1 MAQAG
6 ARFAT
11 KILDATVKGE
21 VGIIEPSYVHLD
33 ADSEG
38 GAKVRNTVGGLDY
51 FSSNI
56 ELGVRVFELPNFL
69 INMYFF
75 N

>member
-11 KILDATVKGE
+11 SILNATIKGE
-21 VGIIEPSYVHLD
+21 SGIIEPSYVCLD

-38 GAKVRNTVGGLDY
+38 GKKIKNAIDGLDY

-56 ELGVRVFELPNFL
+56 ELGVCRFFFL
-69 INMYFF
+69 IYFF
-75 N
+75 YFT